1 MRYYNP
7 QNSNTARKRAPRY
20 QENNY
25 KKLSFPEKQKEAQ
38 KKFIT
43 IPRLIAVS
51 IVLVAIAIT
60 SIVLLPNIA
69 NAQYSDGYEVFLCGK
84 SVGIVNDSN
93 AVDAFLQKTR
103 DELSNYY
110 GMETTDQLKI
120 EYRAVKSS
128 SDHICPA
135 EVFNNLIQSSI
146 AVKIV
151 APIIYVNDWPAA
163 VVRTTEE
170 ANWVL
175 EQAKEP
181 YENPTKGSLYTN
193 VEFVEEVHVNDGPA
207 NYNQIVD
214 KETAL
219 HNLTIGPGIEDK
231 WHIVVTGESLS
242 RIAKKEGIRVSDIRI
257 ANPSVSSTDSIY
269 PGDKLR
275 VVAPKNSLSIKFK
288 EVVKRVQEKPFET
301 QVIPD
306 DTKFTSEKT
315 VMQEGI
321 IGQSKVKAEITYI
334 NGIEVD
340 FNILEEDVITEPQKK
355 IIKKGTKK
363 VPKELT
369 LALEGRMP
377 YPLKKGVYRISSPFG
392 ERPAPCPGAS
402 TFHKG
407 IDLAAPKGTPI
418 YASQSGT
425 VTYSGIKGGYGKFIK
440 IKHDGG
446 VETRYGHCSELIVKK
461 GQKVKQGDLI
471 ALVGNTGVSKGN
483 HVHFEI
489 RINGE
494 AVDPQDGK

>member
-7 QNSNTARKRAPRY
+7 RNSNTARKRAPRY
-20 QENNY
+20 QENDY
-25 KKLSFPEKQKEAQ
+25 KKLSFPEKKKVAQ

-43 IPRLIAVS
+43 KPRLIAVS
-51 IVLVAIAIT
+51 ILLVAITVT
-60 SIVLLPNIA
+60 SIILFPNVA

-84 SVGIVNDSN
+84 SVGIVNDPN

-103 DELSNYY
+103 NELSNSY
-110 GMETTDQLKI
+110 GMKTIDQLKI
-120 EYRAVKSS
+120 EYRPIKSS
-128 SDHICPA
+128 SNHICPA
-135 EVFNNLIQSSI
+135 EVFNNLIKSSI
-146 AVKIV
+146 DVKIV

-163 VVRTTEE
+163 VVKTVEE

-181 YENPTKGSLYTN
+181 YKNPTKGSLYTDID
-193 VEFVEEVHVNDGPA
+193 FVEKVRIDEGPA
-207 NYNQIVD
+207 NYDQIVD

-219 HNLTIGPGIEDK
+219 HNLTIGPGVEDK

-242 RIAKKEGIRVSDIRI
+242 RIAKKEGVRVSDIRI

-275 VVAPKNSLSIKFK
+275 VVEPKNSLSIKFK
-288 EVVKRVQEKPFET
+288 EVVDRVQEKPFET

-321 IGQSKVKAEITYI
+321 IGQSRVKAEITYI

-340 FNILEEDVITEPQKK
+340 FHILEEDVIKSPQTK

-369 LALEGRMP
+369 LAMDGDMP
-377 YPLKKGVYRISSPFG
+377 LPIKNGINKISSPFG
-392 ERPAPCPGAS
+392 PRKAPCKGAS
-402 TFHKG
+402 TFHNG
-407 IDLAAPKGTPI
+407 IDIKAPTGTPI

-425 VTYSGIKGGYGKFIK
+425 VTFSGIKGGYGKFIK

-461 GQKVKQGDLI
+461 GQKVRKGQLI
-471 ALVGNTGVSKGN
+471 ALVGNTGKSTGA
-483 HVHFEI
+483 HLHFEV

-494 AVDPQDGK
+494 AVDPLKGK